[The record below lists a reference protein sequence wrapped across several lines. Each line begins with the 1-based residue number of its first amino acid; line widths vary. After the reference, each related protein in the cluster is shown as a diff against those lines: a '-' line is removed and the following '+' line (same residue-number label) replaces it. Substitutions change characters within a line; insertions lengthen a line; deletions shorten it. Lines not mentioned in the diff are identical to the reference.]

1 MREPPDGT
9 GKRPGHTRA
18 RLREAVAGWG
28 LLAPSLVGIVAFLVV
43 PICVAIGLS
52 FYKWNLISRPR
63 FIGFD
68 NWVAIGTDPALL
80 NSAVVTVVYV
90 LLVIPAQTVLGI
102 LLAVLLHRRLPG
114 SAGLRAI
121 LVLPWV
127 CAPLALGIV
136 WKWILAPTDGAL
148 NALLGTSIAWLSDPD
163 LALPAVAFVAV
174 WSQAG
179 YVALFFLAGLAA
191 IPTSVLE
198 AAQLDGAG
206 AVRTFWYVTLPLLR
220 ATLFFVLVTSTITA
234 FQAFDSIYALTQG
247 GPAGAT
253 NVVAMQ
259 IYTAAFKTFDMG
271 RAAALAV
278 ALFIVLVL
286 ISLAQQLYFRR
297 RITYD
302 LS

>member
-1 MREPPDGT
+1 MREPSSGAT
-9 GKRPGHTRA
+9 TRPGRRRA
-18 RLREAVAGWG
+18 RLRETIAGYG
-28 LLAPSLVGIVAFLVV
+28 LLAPSLVGILAFLVV
-43 PICVAIGLS
+43 PIVVAIGLS
-52 FYKWNLISRPR
+52 FYRWDLISRPR
-63 FIGFD
+63 FIGFG
-68 NWVAIGTDPALL
+68 NWVAIGTDPTLL
-80 NSAVVTVVYV
+80 NSAAVTVAYV
-90 LLVIPAQTVLGI
+90 LLVIPLQTVLGI

-114 SAGLRAI
+114 SAALRAI

-148 NALLGTSIAWLSDPD
+148 NALLGTSIAWLSDPG

-191 IPTSVLE
+191 IPASVLE

-206 AVRTFWYVTLPLLR
+206 SLRTFWYVTLPLLR
-220 ATLFFVLVTSTITA
+220 STLFFVLVTSTITA

-253 NVVAMQ
+253 DVVAMR
-259 IYTAAFKTFDMG
+259 IYTSAFKTFDMG

-278 ALFIVLVL
+278 ALFVVLVL
-286 ISLAQQLYFRR
+286 ISLAQQLFFRR